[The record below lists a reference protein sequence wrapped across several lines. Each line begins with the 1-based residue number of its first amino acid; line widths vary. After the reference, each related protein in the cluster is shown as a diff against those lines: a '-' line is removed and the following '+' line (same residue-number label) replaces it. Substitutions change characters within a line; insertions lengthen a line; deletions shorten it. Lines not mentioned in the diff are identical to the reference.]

1 MAYDNVPN
9 LSPQAATPIVF
20 FTRGELNRLLSLY
33 GRMVAQ
39 GLWRDYAIDG
49 LREAVQFAVYRR
61 ASEVPLYR
69 IEKRPA
75 SARRQGAWSVLA
87 HGGLIVRRGHE
98 LDHVLKVFD
107 GSRFRVVE

>member
-1 MAYDNVPN
+1 MPYDTVPN
-9 LSPQAATPIVF
+9 PHPLSATPIVF
-20 FTRGELNRLLSLY
+20 FTRGELNRLLDLY

-49 LREAVQFAVYRR
+49 LREAAQFAVYRR

-69 IEKRPA
+69 VEKRPA
-75 SARRQGAWSVLA
+75 MARRQGAWSVLA
-87 HGGLIVRRGHE
+87 HGGLILRRGHE
-98 LDHVLKVFD
+98 LEQVLKVFD